1 MSEAVMRRGPVR
13 VVMGALLVAMFL
25 ASVDQTIVA
34 TGLPTIVGEFQRADR
49 YAWVITTYLL
59 AETAFTPIFGKAGD
73 LYGRKRV
80 LQVAIVVFLA
90 GSVLCALADSMW
102 QLVAFRAVQGAGA
115 GGILAA
121 TLGVVADLFPP
132 RERGRYQGAYVSV
145 FALAAILGPPLGG
158 FFVDGP
164 GWRWAFWATAL
175 IGVGVL
181 SLIGP
186 LLRLPV
192 RSRPAVID
200 WWGALLLVAGV
211 ATLILVLT
219 LGGRELRWASAGTL
233 GLAALSVAL
242 LTGFVLRQRTFV
254 EPVLP
259 PKLFGDQVVAMSF
272 ALAFVIGAI
281 MLGALAF
288 LPQFLQLAQGL
299 SATNAGLALVPVLGS
314 ALVTSTVVGRLIRR
328 VGRYRR
334 FAIGGMAALSLGVL
348 LLSTVDA
355 HTAYGLL
362 VVPLVL
368 LGAGVGM
375 STPALFIATANAA
388 AGEHVGVA
396 SSAVSFFRALGG
408 AVGAAGFGAIL
419 VARLNVRL
427 AEQLPGWSGDVN
439 EIIEVP
445 RHVAAL
451 PAAVRDGVR
460 DAYAASLRDALL
472 VAAPVAV
479 GGWLASWWLRDAE
492 LSAEPAGTA
501 RDTEPTEAT
510 ESSVT
515 QGATRND

>member
-1 MSEAVMRRGPVR
+1 MAESTMTRGTVR
-13 VVMGALLVAMFL
+13 LVMGALLVAMLL

-49 YAWVITTYLL
+49 YAWVITAYLL

-80 LQVAIVVFLA
+80 LQVAVVVFLV
-90 GSVLCALADSMW
+90 GSVLCALADSMG
-102 QLVAFRAVQGAGA
+102 QLVAFRGVQGAGA

-164 GWRWAFWATAL
+164 GWRWAFWVTAV
-175 IGVGVL
+175 IGIVVLALVGA
-181 SLIGP
+181 
-186 LLRLPV
+186 LLRLPATP
-192 RSRPAVID
+192 RPAAID
-200 WWGALLLVAGV
+200 WWGAMLLVSGV

-219 LGGRELRWASAGTL
+219 FGGRELRWVSAGML
-233 GLAALSVAL
+233 ALAALSVLL

-259 PKLFGDQVVAMSF
+259 PALFADRVIATSF
-272 ALAFVIGAI
+272 ALAFVIGAV

-288 LPQFLQLAQGL
+288 LPQFLQLAQGM
-299 SATNAGLALVPVLGS
+299 SARDAGLAMVPVLGG

-328 VGRYRR
+328 WGRYRR
-334 FAIGGMAALSLGVL
+334 FVIVGMTALATGVL
-348 LLSTVDA
+348 VLSTVDA
-355 HTAYGLL
+355 TTAYGTL

-368 LGAGVGM
+368 LGVGVGM
-375 STPALFIATANAA
+375 STPALFIAAA
-388 AGEHVGVA
+388 HAADGPHVGVA
-396 SSAVSFFRALGG
+396 SAAISFFRALGG
-408 AVGAAGFGAIL
+408 AVGAAGFGAVL
-419 VARLNVRL
+419 VARLQVRL
-427 AEQLPGWSGDVN
+427 AEQIPGFSGDVN
-439 EIIEVP
+439 DIIEVP

-451 PAAVRDGVR
+451 PAAIRDGVR

-472 VAAPVAV
+472 VATPIAV
-479 GGWLASWWLRDAE
+479 GGWLLSWWLRDVDLGA
-492 LSAEPAGTA
+492 APTGTSG
-501 RDTEPTEAT
+501 DTDPTRT
-510 ESSVT
+510 TKSSVT
-515 QGATRND
+515 TRSDTR